1 MAINQGKD
9 EEIQKI
15 ARIVREN
22 MEEKGAYSCEQGVFL
37 QFCAIEARKTRRK
50 EAESSLILFTLCV
63 KGMEDQP
70 RRKNFILK
78 YGRNNF
84 RTCLS
89 QQLRSGDVIS
99 GLGSRQFA
107 ALLSDCPY
115 EDCEKVVSR
124 VLRTFKKAYPNTSVE
139 ICYETARLGDSEKD
153 LLGFVQ

>member
-15 ARIVREN
+15 AEIVREN
-22 MEEKGAYSCEQGVFL
+22 MEEKGAYSCEQGVFY
-37 QFCAIEARKTRRK
+37 QFCSIEARKILRK
-50 EAESSLILFTLCV
+50 ETESSLVLFTLCV
-63 KGMEDQP
+63 KGLEEQS
-70 RRKNFILK
+70 RRKNFVLK
-78 YGRNNF
+78 YARNNF

-89 QQLRSGDVIS
+89 QQLRLGDVIS
-99 GLGSRQFA
+99 SLGSRQFA

-139 ICYETARLGDSEKD
+139 ICYETERLGDSEKD
-153 LLGFVQ
+153 LFGFVQ